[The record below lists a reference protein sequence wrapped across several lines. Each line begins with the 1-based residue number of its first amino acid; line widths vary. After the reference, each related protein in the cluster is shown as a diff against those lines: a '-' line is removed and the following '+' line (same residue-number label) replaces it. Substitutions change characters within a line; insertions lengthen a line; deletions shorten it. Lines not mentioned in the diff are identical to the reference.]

1 MINKIFKI
9 INNKFSRIFKFIFFL
24 RYLFLIFFVATV
36 LFISIPHFF
45 DYKKRE
51 KIIINNLS
59 QNYGFKIKALANI
72 KFNSFPT
79 PNFEINEVSANFVLN
94 HNNFQT
100 EKLIIYP
107 KLSSIYNYQNFH
119 IKKIKLENNIYQTD
133 LLNLKDFSAKILHLE
148 KKLSLNNL
156 NLKIIDNNN
165 NVINLKKVNFLNYGY
180 NKNIIYGEVFSR
192 KFKINLKD
200 DLENI
205 YFKLQNTGVSASLN
219 ILDNEQSNEFKGSF
233 KGKVL
238 KSNFKFDFDY
248 DDEVLK
254 IKKFFFRDKQI
265 SFNSEGLIKIKPFF
279 KVYSSTEI
287 KNIDK
292 NLLKNIDLEKLL
304 KFKDII
310 KRVSSKNDFTFQ
322 SKRFSGNIIKDLL
335 VKTNL
340 EYGRLN
346 INKNFSF
353 SNSEFACI
361 SDINLLEEY
370 PVLNFNCL
378 VNSPNKKELF
388 KKLNINYK
396 GNRES
401 FNLNV
406 KGNINILNNKIN
418 FDDIK
423 ANSNYKASKEDLE
436 FYKVNFE
443 NILFNKNFINIFE
456 LSKIKN
462 FISEIS

>member
-133 LLNLKDFSAKILHLE
+133 LLNLKDFSTKILNLE

-156 NLKIIDNNN
+156 NLKIVDNNN

-180 NKNIIYGEVFSR
+180 NKNIIYGEVFSK

-219 ILDNEQSNEFKGSF
+219 ILDDEQSNEFKGSF

-238 KSNFKFDFDY
+238 KSNFKFDFNY

-254 IKKFFFRDKQI
+254 IKKFF
-265 SFNSEGLIKIKPFF
+265 
-279 KVYSSTEI
+279 
-287 KNIDK
+287 
-292 NLLKNIDLEKLL
+292 LE
-304 KFKDII
+304 
-310 KRVSSKNDFTFQ
+310 
-322 SKRFSGNIIKDLL
+322 
-335 VKTNL
+335 
-340 EYGRLN
+340 
-346 INKNFSF
+346 INKF
-353 SNSEFACI
+353 
-361 SDINLLEEY
+361 LL
-370 PVLNFNCL
+370 
-378 VNSPNKKELF
+378 
-388 KKLNINYK
+388 I
-396 GNRES
+396 
-401 FNLNV
+401 V
-406 KGNINILNNKIN
+406 K
-418 FDDIK
+418 
-423 ANSNYKASKEDLE
+423 
-436 FYKVNFE
+436 V
-443 NILFNKNFINIFE
+443 
-456 LSKIKN
+456 
-462 FISEIS
+462 